1 MTALLPAKGKGDM
14 DLHGKR
20 VAVTGANGAL
30 GRAVVDRA
38 RALGA
43 EVLQL
48 DLAFGP
54 EADTSCHAIDLA
66 DAEATGACFGRLGR
80 VDVLLNIAGGF
91 SMGPQT
97 WEVADADWEQMF
109 AINVRTLQN
118 AVRAVVPGMIA
129 AGRGSIVN
137 VGALGALKGLPRM
150 SAYTA
155 AKSVVMR
162 LTESLSAEL
171 KDQGIN
177 VNAVLPSLIDTP
189 RNRADMPGADYARWL
204 KPDDL
209 ANVMC
214 FLGSDAARAVHGA
227 LVPVSALV

>member
-1 MTALLPAKGKGDM
+1 M
-14 DLHGKR
+14 DLSGKR
-20 VAVTGANGAL
+20 VVVTGANGAL
-30 GRAVVDRA
+30 GRAVVARA
-38 RALGA
+38 REMGA
-43 EVLQL
+43 ELLQL
-48 DLAFGP
+48 DIAFPPDAGR
-54 EADTSCHAIDLA
+54 DCHVVDLA
-66 DAEATGACFGRLGR
+66 DASATSALFAGLGR

-189 RNRADMPGADYARWL
+189 RNRTDMPGADYARWL
-204 KPDDL
+204 KPEDL

>member
-1 MTALLPAKGKGDM
+1 M
-14 DLHGKR
+14 DLKDKR

-30 GRAVVDRA
+30 GRAVVARA

-43 EVLQL
+43 EVLEI
-48 DLAFGP
+48 DIVFPADAGP
-54 EADTSCHAIDLA
+54 ACHSVDLA
-66 DAEATGACFGRLGR
+66 DAGATAALFASLGR
-80 VDVLLNIAGGF
+80 IDVLMNVAGGF
-91 SMGPQT
+91 DMGPPT
-97 WEVADADWEQMF
+97 WEVSDADWEQMF
-109 AINVRTLQN
+109 GINVRTMRN

-137 VGALGALKGLPRM
+137 VGALGALKGQGNM

-162 LTESLSAEL
+162 LTESLSAEVRD
-171 KDQGIN
+171 KGIN

-189 RNRADMPGADYARWL
+189 RNRADMPGADHSKWVSTE
-204 KPDDL
+204 DL
-209 ANVMC
+209 ASVMC

-227 LVPVSALV
+227 LLAVSGLV